1 MRALLFASLILALTA
16 CSDDTS
22 IKQDSGADSTVK
34 ADKGLDAPKGPDA
47 KGDSGQPDQGQPDS
61 STIKK
66 LLTKT
71 NHSKGYSKTNCAASG
86 CHTLPVTKGS
96 YTHTETKSPQCVTCH
111 GANGACDANGINSGK
126 KNHTKGMGGCTGCHS
141 GKGHGYSSNSDCVS
155 CHFAPAGMENCP

>member
-1 MRALLFASLILALTA
+1 MRVFITASLILALTA

-22 IKQDSGADSTVK
+22 IKQDSGADSTVN

-47 KGDSGQPDQGQPDS
+47 IQPDS

-71 NHSKGYSKTNCAASG
+71 NHPKGYSKTNCAASG

-96 YTHTETKSPQCVTCH
+96 RTHTETKSPQCATCH
-111 GANGACDANGINSGK
+111 GGNGSCDPDGINSGFK
-126 KNHTKGMGGCTGCHS
+126 SHSKTMGCTGCHS

-155 CHFAPAGMENCP
+155 CHFAAAGLENCP